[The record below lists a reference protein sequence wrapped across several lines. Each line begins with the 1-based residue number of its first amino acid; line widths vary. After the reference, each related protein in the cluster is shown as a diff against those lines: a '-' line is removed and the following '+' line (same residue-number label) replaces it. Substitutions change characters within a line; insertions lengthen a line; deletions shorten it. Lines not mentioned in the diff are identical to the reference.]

1 MCVSVFTSSCKTIY
15 HEELGCSG
23 LQMLIVYNLVRTR
36 LIDDIMCN
44 FKRIVERT
52 VKEKKVVMTC

>member
-1 MCVSVFTSSCKTIY
+1 
-15 HEELGCSG
+15 
-23 LQMLIVYNLVRTR
+23 MLIVYNLVRTR